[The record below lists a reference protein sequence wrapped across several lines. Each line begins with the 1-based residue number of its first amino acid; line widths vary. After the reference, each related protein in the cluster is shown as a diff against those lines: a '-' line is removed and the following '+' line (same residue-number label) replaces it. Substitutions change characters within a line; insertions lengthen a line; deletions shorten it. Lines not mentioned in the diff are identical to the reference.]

1 MEKAIDSSKPKAS
14 HGVEDD
20 LSNEAEELL
29 LTLPREK
36 NFDGTYLYQFNGV
49 WYRHKFLY
57 GMISTRRHFQAR
69 DSDIIV
75 STFPKSG
82 TTWLKALTYAIVHR
96 SRCAFEH
103 SPLLTTNPHELV
115 PFFEISYSLN
125 KKDIPSFEHLYTPRI
140 FGTHIPYS
148 TLPDSIV
155 NSNCRIVYI
164 CRNPLDQFI
173 SCWHFLLKLAHD
185 KESETLSLEEY
196 FEKVCNGVQ
205 HAGPFW
211 EHVLGYWKA
220 SLDNSHKI
228 LFLKY
233 EDLKEDTHSY
243 VKKLAEFL
251 GCPFSNVE
259 EKERVIEE
267 IVKLCSFENMKDLEV
282 NKPGRNIPGHIPK
295 NSDYFRKGE
304 VGDWTNYLTP
314 SMSKRLKNL
323 MEEKFSGSGLA
334 FKLS

>member
-14 HGVEDD
+14 HRVEDD
-20 LSNEAEELL
+20 LSNEADELL

-49 WYRHKFLY
+49 WYHLNFLY

-103 SPLLTTNPHELV
+103 SPLLTTNPYELV
-115 PFFEISYSLN
+115 PFFE
-125 KKDIPSFEHLYTPRI
+125 T
-140 FGTHIPYS
+140 
-148 TLPDSIV
+148 
-155 NSNCRIVYI
+155 
-164 CRNPLDQFI
+164 
-173 SCWHFLLKLAHD
+173 
-185 KESETLSLEEY
+185 
-196 FEKVCNGVQ
+196 
-205 HAGPFW
+205 
-211 EHVLGYWKA
+211 

-233 EDLKEDTHSY
+233 EDLKEDTYSY
-243 VKKLAEFL
+243 VNKLAEFL
-251 GCPFSNVE
+251 GCPFSNVEENERVIEEIVKLCSFENIKDSNVE

-282 NKPGRNIPGHIPK
+282 NKPGRNIPGHESK

-304 VGDWTNYLTP
+304 VGDWANYLTP
-314 SMSKRLKNL
+314 SMSERLKNL